1 MGRKNNVNPDH
12 YKTAGR
18 EKPGQDI
25 VQEIH
30 KQKFTQEQEQARK
43 KTVGSTFISGGES
56 DLSGSSARDAKND
69 AGQVNESAN
78 SSSNT

>member
-18 EKPGQDI
+18 ELPGQDI

-30 KQKFTQEQEQARK
+30 KQKFTQAQENAG
-43 KTVGSTFISGGES
+43 GSKYIPDSAPQSGEMPAE
-56 DLSGSSARDAKND
+56 DPAKD
-69 AGQVNESAN
+69 TGQVKESAN